1 MGLHNLE
8 EELALF
14 LVFGQPEVEG
24 LDERHSSL
32 GCVVDDGKSLDSAA
46 GLDVRFLFLP
56 LPRVGGQEVGL
67 DIKSFEE
74 GEREFFRGEGGTVL
88 PLELVMMG
96 GLSLGDSRAA
106 PFIFRRMACTL
117 CTIACLSE
125 TGNVSRTVTGQ

>member
-32 GCVVDDGKSLDSAA
+32 GCVVDDAKSLDSAA

-74 GEREFFRGEGGTVL
+74 AEGIFRGEGGQCYRRK
-88 PLELVMMG
+88 LVMMG
-96 GLSLGDSRAA
+96 GLFAWRVPRSFIVENGLYNCLFVGDR
-106 PFIFRRMACTL
+106 
-117 CTIACLSE
+117 E
-125 TGNVSRTVTGQ
+125 T